1 MTKIK
6 IIMKFPQRLTKTA
19 PLPCFSKNMLKSGKH
34 CGIIC
39 LSVFSVRE
47 EVEAVIYIIN
57 LVFSVVGS
65 VVGNLITKWF
75 GRKK

>member
-6 IIMKFPQRLTKTA
+6 IIMNFPQRLTQTA
-19 PLPCFSKNMLKSGKH
+19 PLPCFSKNMLKSGEH

>member
-1 MTKIK
+1 
-6 IIMKFPQRLTKTA
+6 
-19 PLPCFSKNMLKSGKH
+19 MLKSGRI
-34 CGIIC
+34 CDIIC

-75 GRKK
+75 GRKNSTDKPEEKPPKVAAFGGFVCVSL

>member
-6 IIMKFPQRLTKTA
+6 IFMNFPQSPQPTVN
-19 PLPCFSKNMLKSGKH
+19 S
-34 CGIIC
+34 
-39 LSVFSVRE
+39 SVFSVRE
-47 EVEAVIYIIN
+47 EVETVIYIID
-57 LVFSVVGS
+57 LVLSVVGS